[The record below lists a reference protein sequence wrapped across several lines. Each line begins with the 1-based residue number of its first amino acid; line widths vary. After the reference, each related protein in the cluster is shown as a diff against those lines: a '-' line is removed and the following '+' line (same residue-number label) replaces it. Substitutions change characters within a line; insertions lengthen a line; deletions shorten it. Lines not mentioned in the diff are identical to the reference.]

1 MKKIIITLIF
11 NVFYLTTFAQ
21 NAAEIDPK
29 FIKIPRY
36 TDQTAITTSISSP
49 TSGMLVYNNA
59 TASIWFHNGI
69 SWANTSSGTLSGSG
83 TTNFIPVFTSA
94 GSIGNSSIFLTS
106 NAIQLNK
113 RLEVID
119 RFAISTTAGEVLF
132 ATIRADGMFA
142 LEVNGATG
150 NNALVIDDDGDES
163 VMIGTN
169 VPVVGYK
176 LNVNGKTKTNGIL
189 VGSIET
195 IEDGGNNE
203 LMFNGGLRPKVNN
216 VFSLGTSTHRWT
228 TVYAT
233 NGTINTSD
241 ATLKTDINNAYYGL
255 KEIMK
260 MRPVSYHWKNEHPNE
275 NAKIGFL
282 AQDLKEIIPEVVV
295 DKEWVYS
302 NEDRSTGH
310 WQPTPN
316 LGVKYSDLIPITV
329 SAIQE
334 QQKLIET
341 LKAEIEVLKQAVN
354 ALKK

>member
-11 NVFYLTTFAQ
+11 SIFFLATIAQ

-36 TDQTAITTSISSP
+36 ADQTAITTSITSP

-59 TASIWFHNGI
+59 TASILFYNGS
-69 SWANTSSGTLSGSG
+69 SWTNTSSGTLSGSG

-94 GSIGNSSIFLTS
+94 GSIGNSSILLA
-106 NAIQLNK
+106 NNEVQLNK
-113 RLEVID
+113 RLDVNERI
-119 RFAISTTAGEVLF
+119 AIKN
-132 ATIRADGMFA
+132 ATEFFYATVRLDGMFA
-142 LEVNGATG
+142 LEANGVTG
-150 NNALVIDDDGDES
+150 NNALVINDNVEES

-169 VPVVGYK
+169 IPVAGYK
-176 LNVNGKTKTNGIL
+176 LNVNGKTKTDGIL
-189 VGSIET
+189 VGSTET
-195 IEDGGNNE
+195 IEDGGSYE
-203 LMFNGGLRPKVNN
+203 FAFNSDLRPKVNN
-216 VFSLGTSTHRWT
+216 DNNLGTSTYRWN

-241 ATLKTDINNAYYGL
+241 ATLKTDINNANYGL

-282 AQDLKEIIPEVVV
+282 AQDLKGIIPEVVV
-295 DKEWVYS
+295 DKEWVYTS
-302 NEDRSTGH
+302 EDRSTGH

-329 SAIQE
+329 AAIQE

-341 LKAEIEVLKQAVN
+341 LKAEIEALKQAVN
-354 ALKK
+354 TLKK